1 MIVSMSAPIVGHFVW
16 TATGSDGWSFC
27 VDGYRVRWFCDFY
40 RPFFRLYMDC
50 AVLLALVLICSS
62 LFCDCPYVYIFLGLF
77 GLFTIMYGLTSRFR
91 KVICTVIQMYLGHSC
106 CLYIF
111 SCAVEDLLSS
121 HAAECP
127 FIKCLMCI
135 ETTIFLPSLRGY

>member
-1 MIVSMSAPIVGHFVW
+1 MSAPIVGHFVW

-40 RPFFRLYMDC
+40 RPFFRLYMDS

>member
-1 MIVSMSAPIVGHFVW
+1 MSAPIVGHFVW

-106 CLYIF
+106 CLYIYL
-111 SCAVEDLLSS
+111 VVLLKICYRLTQLNA
-121 HAAECP
+121 HLLNVLCVLKP
-127 FIKCLMCI
+127 QFFCHL
-135 ETTIFLPSLRGY
+135 